1 MAGPGTGRYTTYVP
15 VASNRNTLLR
25 NLFNARA
32 SNNAGVFYGKVDETD
47 NIKAA
52 EAARETANAKVNGAG
67 VGGVIPSD
75 GKQVGDSSMFP
86 TGVDLSFGQAPNTAD
101 VKWKA
106 AGDPANAYTP
116 DLSSP
121 GPGKTLGVEK
131 DADPKITV
139 SDIKGDSYVPGA
151 PGTGTTSP
159 TATSTTIGTSPI
171 GKALE
176 KGKSSV

>member
-52 EAARETANAKVNGAG
+52 EAVRVTAGLKVNDKG
-67 VGGVIPSD
+67 VGGLLPSD
-75 GKQVGDSSMFP
+75 GKQAGDSSMFP
-86 TGVDLSFGQAPNTAD
+86 TGVDLSFGQAPNLAD
-101 VKWKA
+101 VAWKA
-106 AGDPANAYTP
+106 PGDPANSYVP

-121 GPGKTLGVEK
+121 GPGRTQGVEK
-131 DADPKITV
+131 DADPKITIADV
-139 SDIKGDSYVPGA
+139 KGETYVPGA

-159 TATSTTIGTSPI
+159 TATSTTLGSSPI